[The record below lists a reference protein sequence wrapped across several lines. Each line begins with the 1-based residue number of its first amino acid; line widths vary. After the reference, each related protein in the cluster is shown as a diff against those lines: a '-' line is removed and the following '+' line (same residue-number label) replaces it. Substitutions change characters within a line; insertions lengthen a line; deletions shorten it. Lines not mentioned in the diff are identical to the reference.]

1 MSLLSSFL
9 TQSGVATTVFT
20 ANGTFTATQSKMYL
34 FMLQGGGGGG
44 GACSNNNTQ
53 NTQASA
59 AGGGGGRCSVL
70 PIYMTS
76 GQTATIA
83 IGAAGTGGTCVTT
96 SATNTPPTTG
106 GATTATI
113 GSIVY
118 SAAGGGA
125 SSNQI
130 QVTSVS
136 GLILGGVGGGNTS
149 TTAGAASMFFGDSE
163 SGANGLGYYISAQVG
178 GTSSAF
184 PDNPTSGF
192 CQGGSSRF
200 GKGGI
205 TITQTTFGSTAPA
218 GTGYGAGGAGA
229 INTAG
234 NSISFYGYGGNG
246 SPGICYVI
254 G

>member
-20 ANGTFTATQSKMYL
+20 SNGTFTATQSKMYL

-44 GACSNNNTQ
+44 GAWSHSGTNLSS
-53 NTQASA
+53 SA
-59 AGGGGGRCSVL
+59 PGGGGGRYSVI

-76 GQTATIA
+76 GQTATVA

-96 SATNTPPTTG
+96 TTANTPPTAG
-106 GATTATI
+106 GATTVTI

-125 SSNQI
+125 AGNMI
-130 QVTSVS
+130 QMPGSVS
-136 GLILGGVGGGNTS
+136 LTLGGIGGGNTS
-149 TTAGAASMFFGDSE
+149 TAAGAPSIVFGDSE
-163 SGANGLGYYISAQVG
+163 SGANGLAQISLATG
-178 GTSSAF
+178 GTSSTF
-184 PDNPTSGF
+184 SDNPTSGL
-192 CQGGSSRF
+192 CQGGSSKL

-205 TITQTTFGSTAPA
+205 TLSMVTNGATAPA

-229 INTAG
+229 AYTAG
-234 NSISFYGYGGNG
+234 ATTIFYGYGGNG